1 MIPIAYRV
9 PGKLEWDTKNLRFA
23 NNAEATRLLHPAF
36 RKGWELKL

>member
-9 PGKLEWDTKNLRFA
+9 PGKHNWDAKAMRFT
-23 NNAEATRLLHPAF
+23 NSAEATALLKPTY